1 MFSIQLLASY
11 GKQAA
16 AGRFSIQRSRRG
28 TKAHSCMTQ
37 SSEAVSKNRLTLW
50 WESLSSLS
58 KLLVVALTAPLLVIN
73 VWAVSTIFGYF
84 RSILVTVLVAA
95 LLAFLLNYPM
105 SWLERSGLKR
115 GAAALLVSL
124 AAVLVLT
131 TIGVTVLP
139 LVITQAQQLV
149 ARLPD
154 WFDSGKNQLLT
165 LDGRLEQLGL
175 PFNLDVLISQAND
188 RLKAQIQNLAGEA
201 LNLTLGVAVF
211 TAGKLFDVL
220 LTIILTFYLLQHGDE
235 VWSSLVGWLPRRIQ
249 APFSQTLSNS
259 FQNYFL
265 GQLIVATCMGLA
277 LTTIFVFLKVPFG
290 LLFGLT
296 IGLIALVPFGGT
308 VGIGLVTFLVALRDV
323 GIAVQVLG
331 ASVVVQQL
339 VENGIAPRV
348 LGSVTGLN
356 PFWVFIAIL
365 AGARVGGLLG
375 VVVAVPTAVVIK
387 EALLSVRSVRQ
398 NSVESPDPISTLLT
412 PDEQPTASGSTLERV

>member
-1 MFSIQLLASY
+1 
-11 GKQAA
+11 
-16 AGRFSIQRSRRG
+16 
-28 TKAHSCMTQ
+28 MTQ
-37 SSEAVSKNRLTLW
+37 TGEFAPKNRLSLW
-50 WESLSSLS
+50 WDSLSPLS
-58 KLLVVALTAPLLVIN
+58 KLLLVALAAPLLVLN
-73 VWAVSTIFGYF
+73 VWAISTIFGYF
-84 RSILVTVLVAA
+84 RSILVTVLVAS

-105 SWLERSGLKR
+105 SALERAGLQR
-115 GAAALLVSL
+115 GQAAILVSL
-124 AAVLVLT
+124 VALFAFLT
-131 TIGVTVLP
+131 LGVTVLP

-149 ARLPD
+149 ARLPE

-165 LDGRLEQLGL
+165 LDGRIDELGL
-175 PFNLDVLISQAND
+175 PFNLDVVISQAND
-188 RLKAQIQNLAGEA
+188 RLKVQIQNLAGEA

-220 LTIILTFYLLQHGDE
+220 LTVILTFYLLQHGDE
-235 VWSSLVGWLPRRIQ
+235 VWESLIGWLPKQIQ
-249 APFSQTLSNS
+249 EPFSKTLSRS

-265 GQLIVATCMGLA
+265 GQLIVATCMGLT
-277 LTTIFVFLKVPFG
+277 LTTIFVLLKVPFG

-308 VGIGLVTFLVALRDV
+308 VGIVLVTFLVALRDI
-323 GIAVQVLG
+323 GIAVQMLIAAVI
-331 ASVVVQQL
+331 VQQL

-398 NSVESPDPISTLLT
+398 TNQSTRSAAGGVSTVLT
-412 PDEQPTASGSTLERV
+412 PEDSPSDPRPEPLPVEN